1 MSRLTLVLAVGILTG
16 CVTSVP
22 KSLPEG
28 YRQTQTPIYSS
39 AVFDQT
45 RLIGRWEQVAT
56 FAGGKPR
63 CTSGGAEFVQKTSG
77 LFVGMALCTA
87 QGKRKVSGAV
97 QMSGP
102 GRFRIAGLNEELW
115 VLWADGD
122 YRTLVFGTPSGNL
135 GFILNRDGAIS
146 EDRVIAAREILDWN
160 GYDLTAL
167 RLLR

>member
-1 MSRLTLVLAVGILTG
+1 MRHLQAASRVARRVAQ
-16 CVTSVP
+16 
-22 KSLPEG
+22 SLCK
-28 YRQTQTPIYSS
+28 
-39 AVFDQT
+39 
-45 RLIGRWEQVAT
+45 
-56 FAGGKPR
+56 KP
-63 CTSGGAEFVQKTSG
+63 Q
-77 LFVGMALCTA
+77 
-87 QGKRKVSGAV
+87 VSGAV

-102 GRFRIAGLNEELW
+102 GRFRISGLNEELW

-135 GFILNRDGAIS
+135 GFILNRGGAIS